1 MTSAEVKHEVT
12 YDLDIEEQNDEK
24 RIWKSCWQTSPETNL
39 CSPFAR
45 EEFAA

>member
-24 RIWKSCWQTSPETNL
+24 RIWKSCCLKTDINAVVYL
-39 CSPFAR
+39 G
-45 EEFAA
+45 